1 MKVKGLD
8 GRTYTW
14 SFAGRSDDGPGG
26 PARSGLHVSVRD
38 FLRTIYPVDR
48 IMEEVGL
55 PGSNGLRLDFYL
67 PLRRLAIEAHGQQHY
82 RYVMHFHGT
91 MMGFLRSR
99 ERDQKKRDW
108 CSINGIDLV
117 ELPFSEKPDD
127 WLVRMNSC
135 GREGASDV

>member
-26 PARSGLHVSVRD
+26 PRRSGLHARVRA
-38 FLRTIYPVDR
+38 FLRTVYPVDR

-55 PGSNGLRLDFYL
+55 PGSNGLRVDFYL
-67 PLRRLAIEAHGQQHY
+67 PLRQLAVEAHGEQHY
-82 RYVMHFHGT
+82 RFIMHFHGT
-91 MMGFLRSR
+91 AMGFLQAK

-108 CSINGIDLV
+108 CALNDIRLV
-117 ELPFSEKPDD
+117 ELPFDEEGEA
-127 WLVRMNSC
+127 WARRMQS
-135 GREGASDV
+135 